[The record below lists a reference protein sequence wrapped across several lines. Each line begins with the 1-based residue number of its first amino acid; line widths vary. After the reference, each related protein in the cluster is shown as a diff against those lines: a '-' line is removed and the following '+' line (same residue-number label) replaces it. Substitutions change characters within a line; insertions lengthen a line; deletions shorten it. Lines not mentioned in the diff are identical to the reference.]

1 VCARN
6 LVLPRSIHK
15 GYQTVL
21 DKRAVAVP
29 VSAVLDTAGVL
40 VSQVA
45 VHCRA
50 SRLAL
55 LHHSYE
61 PFFITAVSHMNV
73 FLSHATIIV
82 LAAPCTSVGQ
92 VCPLQIP
99 VSIQVQSGALA
110 PLHVLYCSRHAHCLL
125 VMLTTLLG
133 SMARPDVRFTT
144 TKSLPQNC
152 HKIICARLLLQPS
165 SVHLVGARTQQ
176 CAKVDRIEVGHYMPE
191 ATGQAPCKPVGTRR
205 QFSWLLGS
213 Q

>member
-1 VCARN
+1 MCARN

-15 GYQTVL
+15 GNQTVL
-21 DKRAVAVP
+21 NKRAVAVP

-61 PFFITAVSHMNV
+61 PFFIKAVSHMNV
-73 FLSHATIIV
+73 FLTHATVIV

-99 VSIQVQSGALA
+99 VNIQVQSGALA

-125 VMLTTLLG
+125 VMLPTLLG
-133 SMARPDVRFTT
+133 SMARPDVSFTT
-144 TKSLPQNC
+144 DLPQN
-152 HKIICARLLLQPS
+152 HMRTFAFAALFCALGR
-165 SVHLVGARTQQ
+165 
-176 CAKVDRIEVGHYMPE
+176 
-191 ATGQAPCKPVGTRR
+191 GTHPAVR
-205 QFSWLLGS
+205 QSRPHRSRALHA
-213 Q
+213 